1 MGLKTMTSRK
11 VTRSGLMMPIN
22 NKRFVDGSW
31 TREADSLNYDLE
43 DSVPQSQKAYAR
55 SIVRETLQIPQ
66 KGGAQVTIRI
76 NCSTPEADVD
86 ASVWPPLASIS
97 HPKTEDPEQIR
108 RIDALITRLEWER
121 GIRPGTVEINAMIE
135 TAKGIAQCYEIAA
148 SSPRVT
154 HFAGGGG
161 YDMSLDL
168 GVEMFQDFDQFL
180 YGKGECSLAARA
192 LGLEPGISLFMP
204 ETSGSVMDGEGTLA
218 RAVAHRKAGSRSS
231 GGLHPN
237 VVPPTNRGLTPEP
250 EEVDQ
255 AQRIVAFFRQL
266 DERGDA
272 EGMLDGQVVDRYEAA
287 RAEELIDW
295 AAACTEK
302 DAYKERM
309 VQQTRESERMVTAS

>member
-1 MGLKTMTSRK
+1 
-11 VTRSGLMMPIN
+11 MPIN

-43 DSVPQSQKAYAR
+43 DSVPQSQKAYVR
-55 SIVRETLQIPQ
+55 SIVRETLLIPQ
-66 KGGAQVTIRI
+66 KGGAQVTVRI
-76 NCSTPEADVD
+76 NCAAPEADVE

-108 RIDALITRLEWER
+108 RIDALISRLERKR
-121 GIRPGTVEINAMIE
+121 GIRPGSVEINAMIE
-135 TAKGIAQCYEIAA
+135 TANGIAHCYEIAA
-148 SSPRVT
+148 SSPRIT
-154 HFAGGGG
+154 HFSGGGG

-168 GVEMFQDFDQFL
+168 GVEMFQDFDQFF

-192 LGLEPGISLFMP
+192 LGLEPGISLFLP
-204 ETSGSVMDGEGTLA
+204 DTSGSVMDGSGTYE

-250 EEVDQ
+250 EEIEQ
-255 AQRIVAFFRQL
+255 ARCVLAFYREM

-272 EGMLDGQVVDRYEAA
+272 DGIFNGQVVDCYEAA
-287 RAEELIDW
+287 RAEELVEW
-295 AAACTEK
+295 ATACAEK
-302 DAYKERM
+302 DAYKARM
-309 VQQTRESERMVTAS
+309 VQETREREHISGSR

>member
-1 MGLKTMTSRK
+1 MLKAHGR
-11 VTRSGLMMPIN
+11 
-22 NKRFVDGSW
+22 
-31 TREADSLNYDLE
+31 A
-43 DSVPQSQKAYAR
+43 
-55 SIVRETLQIPQ
+55 

-76 NCSTPEADVD
+76 NCATPEADVD

-108 RIDALITRLEWER
+108 RIDALISRLERLR

-135 TAKGIAQCYEIAA
+135 TAKGIAHCYEIAS
-148 SSPRVT
+148 SSPRIK
-154 HFAGGGG
+154 HFSGGGG

-168 GVEMFQDFDQFL
+168 GVEMFQDFDQFF

-204 ETSGSVMDGEGTLA
+204 DTSGSVMEGGESTYA

-255 AQRIVAFFRQL
+255 ARCVVNLFREL
-266 DERGDA
+266 DERGES
-272 EGMLDGQVVDRYEAA
+272 EGFLDGQVVDRYEAA
-287 RAEELIDW
+287 RAVELIEW
-295 AAACTEK
+295 AEACAEK
-302 DAYKERM
+302 DAYKAQT
-309 VQQTRESERMVTAS
+309 VQRTREQGEAVRS